1 MMQKKCRFK
10 KWIDLTRRAA
20 GVPFI
25 SDELTAIPSGY
36 CQLFATFAIAMHSK
50 DLSAQYPK
58 VSIITVVYNN
68 EADIRYTLDS
78 VANQTYSDKEYIVVD
93 GGSTDGTL
101 ALIERY
107 GNAIT
112 RLVSEPDHGI
122 YDAMNK
128 GLALARGEY
137 VLFLNSGDEF
147 FDQGT
152 LAHVFTRTDNA
163 DIYYGETKLVDSHRE
178 IIGDR
183 RHAVPA
189 TFNWKSFKYGMN
201 ICHQAIYVKR
211 AIAEP
216 YDLQYQLSADI
227 DWVIRA
233 AKKARVIVNVDAYV
247 AKYLVGGVSQKRLR
261 QSLKERYRILS
272 AYYGVLPNFLNHLV
286 IAWRLM
292 TYRLRHGKTRD

>member
-1 MMQKKCRFK
+1 M
-10 KWIDLTRRAA
+10 DLTWSAT
-20 GVPFI
+20 GVPI
-25 SDELTAIPSGY
+25 ITGELIVTHSGY
-36 CQLFATFAIAMHSK
+36 CQLFAIFAVAMNSK
-50 DLSAQYPK
+50 PRSAQCPR

-78 VANQTYSDKEYIVVD
+78 VAKQTYADKEYIVID

-101 ALIERY
+101 PLIERY

-112 RLVSEPDHGI
+112 RLVSEPDRGI

-147 FDQGT
+147 FDEGT
-152 LAHVFTRTDNA
+152 LAHIFTRTDNA
-163 DIYYGETKLVDSHRE
+163 DIYYGETKLVDSHRK

-183 RHAVPA
+183 RHAAPA

-233 AKKARVIVNVDAYV
+233 AKKASTIVNVDAYV

-272 AYYGVLPNFLNHLV
+272 TYYGVLPNLFNHLV
-286 IAWRLM
+286 MAWRLVN
-292 TYRLRHGKTRD
+292 YRLRHGKTRD